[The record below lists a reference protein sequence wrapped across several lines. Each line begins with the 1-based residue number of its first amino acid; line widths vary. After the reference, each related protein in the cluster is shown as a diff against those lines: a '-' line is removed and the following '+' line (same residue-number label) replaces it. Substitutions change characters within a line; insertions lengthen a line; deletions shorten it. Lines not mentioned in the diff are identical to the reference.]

1 MNFSLNLVISMDIE
15 KLFEE
20 LGLSLYQAKVLTA
33 LIQCGESK
41 ASDVSQLSGV
51 PRAKVYSVLDQL
63 VDMGLVDKKPGRPV
77 KYKVK
82 TPEEIVERL
91 RYNIEMEYKKRLRRI
106 EEVSDDLI
114 RILRELY
121 KPLETEFRE
130 LIKVIKVGE
139 PSERET
145 RLMFSAAK
153 REINIISKVFEYYPK
168 VKNELISA
176 VDRGVNVKIL
186 LLGKEFLDERSKE
199 VQEEIVNL
207 LKRDLKNVD
216 IRFSKTILPL
226 RGTIIDP
233 SYEYKSGKA
242 IFVVEDPRTPLYL
255 RDAAVTENPS
265 LVAGMKKYFD
275 LIWKYESEL

>member
-1 MNFSLNLVISMDIE
+1 MIGMDIE
-15 KLFEE
+15 RLFEE

-41 ASDVSQLSGV
+41 ASDISQLSGV

-63 VDMGLVDKKPGRPV
+63 VDMGLVDKKPGRPIR
-77 KYKVK
+77 YRAK

-91 RYNIEMEYKKRLRRI
+91 KYNIEMEYRKRLRRI
-106 EEVSDDLI
+106 EEVGDDLI
-114 RILRELY
+114 KILRELY
-121 KPLETEFRE
+121 KPLETKSRE

-145 RLMFSAAK
+145 RLMYLEAR
-153 REINIISKVFEYYPK
+153 REIDIISKVFEYYPK

-176 VDRGVNVKIL
+176 VNRGVNVKIL
-186 LLGKEFLDERSKE
+186 LLGTEFLDERSKR
-199 VQEEIVNL
+199 VQEEIVDL
-207 LKRDLKNVD
+207 LKEDLKDVE
-216 IRFSKTILPL
+216 IKFSKTILPL
-226 RGTIIDP
+226 RGAIIDP
-233 SYEYKSGKA
+233 SYDYTSGKA

-275 LIWKYESEL
+275 LIWKYESAKFK